1 MLIAYLLL
9 STAAGLAIGYLIA
22 NRATQRHMQKCA
34 ELQSQ
39 LSSSEARLQAAQ
51 QQAEAQKEQHAQTL
65 KAQHDAFG
73 QSILRERET
82 AEKMLNEAKA
92 SYRESLDAM
101 KAKFAQM
108 AEEALKERANELKQT
123 NEESIAHLVTPV
135 REDLQKMQ
143 QSVNQAREQAAA
155 QKASMDKTIE
165 GLLRHTQEVERNAAN
180 LAQALQSNG
189 KMQGDWGEQL
199 LASILENSGL
209 REGQEFEVQKNVKD
223 KDGNNFR
230 MDVVVNCPGK
240 RRIIIDS
247 KVSLTAYLN
256 YAAAQTK
263 EEVETAQKENLRS
276 VRSHIDELARK
287 QYDKMVPG
295 ALNQVLM
302 FIPNEGSY
310 ILALRTDPQI
320 GQYAYKKGII
330 LINPTNLML
339 ALQMIFNL
347 WQTERQ
353 NKNTENI
360 TRHATDLYDK
370 FVTFIEKFE
379 KIKSGIM
386 ALQNATDE
394 AHKTLNTGKGNI
406 VRQLEGLK
414 QMGITPKKQIAE
426 GYLDPSH
433 DEALHEIE

>member
-1 MLIAYLLL
+1 MPMTIAYIVL
-9 STAAGLAIGYLIA
+9 SAVVGLAVGYLVA
-22 NRATQRHMQKCA
+22 NRNTRSLIQRCA
-34 ELQSQ
+34 ELQT
-39 LSSSEARLQAAQ
+39 RLQAAEKESEAR
-51 QQAEAQKEQHAQTL
+51 QAACDKAL
-65 KAQHDAFG
+65 KL
-73 QSILRERET
+73 QSEHLDQAIRRERQS
-82 AEKMLNEAKA
+82 ADILLQEAKA
-92 SYRESLDAM
+92 SYRDSLEAM
-101 KAKFAQM
+101 KTQFARM
-108 AEEALKERANELKQT
+108 AEEAMKARAEELKQT
-123 NEESIAHLVTPV
+123 NAESIAHLVKPV
-135 REDLQKMQ
+135 REDLSRMQ
-143 QSVNQAREQAAA
+143 QSVTEAREQSVA
-155 QKASMDKTIE
+155 QQASLDKTIE
-165 GLLRHTQEVERNAAN
+165 GLLKHTQEVERNAAS

-433 DEALHEIE
+433 EEALHEIE

>member
-1 MLIAYLLL
+1 MPMTIAYIVL
-9 STAAGLAIGYLIA
+9 SAVVGLAVGYLVA
-22 NRATQRHMQKCA
+22 NRNTRSLIQRCA
-34 ELQSQ
+34 ELQT
-39 LSSSEARLQAAQ
+39 RLQAAEKENEAR
-51 QQAEAQKEQHAQTL
+51 QAACDKAL
-65 KAQHDAFG
+65 KL
-73 QSILRERET
+73 QSEHLDQAIRRERQS
-82 AEKMLNEAKA
+82 ADILLQEAKA
-92 SYRESLDAM
+92 SYRDSLEAM
-101 KAKFAQM
+101 KTQFARM
-108 AEEALKERANELKQT
+108 AEEAMKARAEELKQT
-123 NEESIAHLVTPV
+123 NAESIAHLVKPV
-135 REDLQKMQ
+135 REELSRML
-143 QSVNQAREQAAA
+143 QSVTDAREQSVA
-155 QKASMDKTIE
+155 QQASLDKTIE
-165 GLLRHTQEVERNAAN
+165 GLLKHTQEVERNAAS